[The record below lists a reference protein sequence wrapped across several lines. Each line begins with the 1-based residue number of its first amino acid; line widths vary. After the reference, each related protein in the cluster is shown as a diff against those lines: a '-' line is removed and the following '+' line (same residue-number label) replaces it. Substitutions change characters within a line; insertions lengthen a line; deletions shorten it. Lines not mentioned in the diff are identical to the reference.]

1 MNLAELLSKNYDYI
15 EKVYTN
21 SEHSGLAKTIMNEIL
36 EEHPEYRDTL
46 FVLSS
51 YKVQKWAT
59 ECRNNVGLSRK
70 DLLIALEYMIPFF
83 GFKSCKMDMQLKA
96 QDITDALILLV
107 GTKLKGKAILAVHG
121 DTEDVSKYIMS
132 KYYKDELLVLCK
144 SLYKDINKLIKP
156 LRKII
161 DQMDEDYKFILHDAE
176 VLIKLNPLIK
186 ENAQMR
192 KSTIDF
198 EDVSKIMQKCIECL
212 KSYPFNGYDTYNI
225 VSKYSQGVKEYIIA
239 KQISKSRT
247 YVRSRYKEGAN
258 AIAYIIW
265 GYANKNIL

>member
-1 MNLAELLSKNYDYI
+1 MNLTELLSKNYDTI

-36 EEHPEYRDTL
+36 VDCPEYKDTL
-46 FVLSS
+46 FILAS

-59 ECRNNVGLSRK
+59 ECRNSVGLSRK
-70 DLLIALEYMIPFF
+70 DLLLALKYMTPFF
-83 GFKSCKMDMQLKA
+83 GFKSYKMEIQLKA

-107 GTKLKGKAILAVHG
+107 GSKLKGKTILAVHG
-121 DTEDVSKYIMS
+121 ETDDVSKYMMS
-132 KYYKDELLVLCK
+132 KYYKEELLTVCK
-144 SLYKDINKLIKP
+144 SLYKEVNKLIKP

-161 DQMDEDYKFILHDAE
+161 DEMDEDYKFILHDAE
-176 VLIKLNPLIK
+176 VLIKLNPLIQ

-192 KSTIDF
+192 KSSVDF
-198 EDVSKIMQKCIECL
+198 EEVSEIMDKCISCL
-212 KSYPFNGYDTYNI
+212 KTYPFNGYDTYTI

-239 KQISKSRT
+239 KQIQKSRT

-265 GYANKNIL
+265 GYANKNIF